1 MRATDGHGCRRT
13 RNPPAPKPTDTPCSL
28 TTSASTPGNGNVAE
42 PGFNVVSPGS
52 GVIMIAPVSVCHH
65 VSTTGHRSPP
75 ITFQYQTQAS
85 GLIGSP
91 TEPSSRN
98 DDRSCLAG
106 SSVPQRMNA
115 RIAVG
120 AV

>member
-1 MRATDGHGCRRT
+1 M
-13 RNPPAPKPTDTPCSL
+13 
-28 TTSASTPGNGNVAE
+28 PGNGRVAD
-42 PGFNVVSPGS
+42 PGLVATIPGS

-65 VSTTGHRSPP
+65 VSTIGQRSPP
-75 ITFQYQTQAS
+75 TTLWYQSHAF

-91 TEPSSRN
+91 TEPSSRSL
-98 DDRSCLAG
+98 DRSCFSTCSA
-106 SSVPQRMNA
+106 PHFMQA